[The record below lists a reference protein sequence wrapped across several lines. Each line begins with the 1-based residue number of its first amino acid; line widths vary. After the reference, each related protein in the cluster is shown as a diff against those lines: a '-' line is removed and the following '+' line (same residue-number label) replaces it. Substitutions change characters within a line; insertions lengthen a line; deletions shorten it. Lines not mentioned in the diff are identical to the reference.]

1 MKHIMYVRYI
11 VYYKMKEAKIYA
23 VVQSVKCYKLFN
35 VQIIRLSMS
44 SDSLSKVP
52 AGQSNF
58 RMPTGVSRSEAK

>member
-52 AGQSNF
+52 TGQSNF